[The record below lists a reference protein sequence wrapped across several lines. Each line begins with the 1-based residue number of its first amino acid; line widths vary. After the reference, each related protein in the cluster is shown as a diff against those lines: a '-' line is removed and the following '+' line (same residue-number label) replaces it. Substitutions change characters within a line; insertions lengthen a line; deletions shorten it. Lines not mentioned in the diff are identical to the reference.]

1 MLTYLVN
8 CINKI
13 DMIFMEMTRSG
24 LGPFIRFYRC
34 GTFNTAVEEKKSEHS
49 TLFITHIHT
58 LTYIYTIFKA
68 SIIMESM
75 VSMNVDF
82 DVC

>member
-34 GTFNTAVEEKKSEHS
+34 GAFNTAVEEKK
-49 TLFITHIHT
+49 THIHT
-58 LTYIYTIFKA
+58 LTYIYRIFKA